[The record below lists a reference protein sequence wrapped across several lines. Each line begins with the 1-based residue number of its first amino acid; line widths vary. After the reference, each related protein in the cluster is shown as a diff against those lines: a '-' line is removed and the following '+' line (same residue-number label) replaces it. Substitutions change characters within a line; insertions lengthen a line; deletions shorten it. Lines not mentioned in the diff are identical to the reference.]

1 LRKEAVS
8 VIFLDSFLAGNLK
21 VMYFRKCAMGEGV
34 RVKGVTDLDELC
46 IDTIRFLA
54 ADAVQ
59 KAKAGHPG
67 MPIGMAPAAYVLWMR
82 HLKFNP
88 TNPRWLNR
96 DRFILSG
103 GHGCML
109 LYSLLYMTGYEMT
122 LEDLKNFRQWGSKTP
137 GHPEYHPD
145 LGIEAT
151 TGPLGQG
158 ISNAVG
164 MAIAQKYLANY
175 FNREGFPVVDYKIY
189 VTCGDGDLEEGVS
202 SETSSLAGHLGLDN
216 LIVIYDDN
224 HISIDGETELSFTE
238 DVAKRYKAYGWNV
251 IEAPG
256 DGNDMVTFEKAMKRA
271 KRTKDR
277 PTLIKLRTHIAF
289 GCPTK
294 QDTAEAHGSPLGEE
308 EIKLTKQKFGWDPE
322 KTFNVPEQVL
332 AHTRKAID
340 KGKRAEA
347 SWNRLF
353 KKYAERYPELAEQFR
368 NAAEGSSASLTA
380 SKITVNIDQLL
391 PKFEPIKDGKPN
403 AVATRSAS
411 GKTLDALMPQMP
423 FVLGGSADLTPSN
436 NTRWKD
442 VKDFQKNARDG
453 RYLRFGVREHGMG
466 AILNGISI
474 SGLTRAFGGTFLV
487 FSDYMRGAVRVA
499 AISRYPTIFIWTHD
513 SIGIGEDGP
522 THQPVEHFAALRAI
536 PNMLVIRPADANET
550 AQAWKFILQYREGPV
565 ALLLTRQS
573 VPVIDRTK
581 CASAENLT
589 KGAYVLIGSDKPDVL
604 LLATGSEVS
613 VALGAYEKLTA
624 EGIKA
629 RVVNMPCWELF
640 EKQSK
645 EYRDSVIPPD
655 VKARVGVEAAVEL
668 GWHKWLGENGAF
680 VGMSTFGASA
690 PGKVCFEKFGIM
702 IDNVVTVAKKVLG
715 K

>member
-1 LRKEAVS
+1 
-8 VIFLDSFLAGNLK
+8 
-21 VMYFRKCAMGEGV
+21 MGEAK
-34 RVKGVTDLDELC
+34 RVKGVTELDELC

-67 MPIGMAPAAYVLWMR
+67 MPMGMAPAAYTLWMR

-88 TNPRWLNR
+88 ANPRWFNR

-109 LYSLLYMTGYEMT
+109 LYSLLYLTGYDMT
-122 LEDLKNFRQWGSKTP
+122 LDDLKNFRQWGSKTP

-189 VTCGDGDLEEGVS
+189 ATCGDGDLEEGVS
-202 SETSSLAGHLGLDN
+202 SESSSLAGHLGLDN

-224 HISIDGETELSFTE
+224 HISIDGVTELSFTE

-251 IEAPG
+251 IEVPG
-256 DGNDMVTFEKAMKRA
+256 DGNDMATFEKALKKAR
-271 KRTKDR
+271 RTKDR

-289 GCPTK
+289 GAPTK
-294 QDTAEAHGSPLGEE
+294 QDTAEAHGSPLGED
-308 EIKLTKQKFGWDPE
+308 EIKLTKKNFGWDPE
-322 KTFNVPEQVL
+322 KTFNVPEGVL
-332 AHTRKAID
+332 EHTRKAVD
-340 KGKRAEA
+340 KGKKTEA

-353 KKYAERYPELAEQFR
+353 KKYAAAYPELAQQFQ
-368 NAAEGSSASLTA
+368 NAAEG
-380 SKITVNIDQLL
+380 KITVDIDSLL
-391 PKFEPIKDGKPN
+391 PKFDPIKEGKPN
-403 AVATRSAS
+403 AIATRSAS
-411 GKTLDALMPQMP
+411 GKTLDALMPHLP
-423 FVLGGSADLTPSN
+423 LILGGSADLTPSN

-453 RYLRFGVREHGMG
+453 RYIRFGVREHGMG
-466 AILNGISI
+466 AIMNGISI
-474 SGLTRAFGGTFLV
+474 NGLLRAFGGTFLA
-487 FSDYMRGAVRVA
+487 FSDYMRGSVRLSA
-499 AISRYPTIFIWTHD
+499 LSHYPTIFIWTHD

-550 AQAWKFILQYREGPV
+550 AQAWKFILQYHNGPV
-565 ALLLTRQS
+565 ALLLTRQN
-573 VPVIDRTK
+573 VPVIDRAK
-581 CASAENLT
+581 CASAENLV
-589 KGAYVLIGSDKPDVL
+589 KGAYVLIGADKPDVL

-613 VALGAYEKLTA
+613 VALDAYNKLSA

-629 RVVNMPCWELF
+629 RVVNMPSWELF

-655 VKARVGVEAAVEL
+655 VKARVAVEAGVKL
-668 GWHKWLGENGAF
+668 GWHRWLGETGEF

-690 PGKVCFEKFGIM
+690 PGKVCFEKFGITA
-702 IDNVVTVAKKVLG
+702 DNVVAAAKKVLG